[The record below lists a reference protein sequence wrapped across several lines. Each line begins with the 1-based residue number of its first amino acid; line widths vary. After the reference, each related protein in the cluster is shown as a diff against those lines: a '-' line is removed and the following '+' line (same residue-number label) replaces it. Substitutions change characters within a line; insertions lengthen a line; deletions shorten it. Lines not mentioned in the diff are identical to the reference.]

1 VLEFQLKATLGT
13 WLNDVI
19 TATTLAVALRDALA
33 ELIGVQANEL
43 GCDIKQAKPESGVR
57 CYSILIFD
65 RYAAGYAS
73 SAARYIASIFHMAR
87 KRLECA
93 KHCDSACPHCV
104 LDFDQ
109 RFAADN
115 LDRKMALGFLT
126 EEWLRSFDA

>member
-93 KHCDSACPHCV
+93 KHCDLPPITSIERWLWDSSRKNGYVV
-104 LDFDQ
+104 LT
-109 RFAADN
+109 
-115 LDRKMALGFLT
+115 LDCTSKIGL
-126 EEWLRSFDA
+126 